1 MDKLLSLFLV
11 TILLLTGCQSSEGQL
26 KNVGLLVP
34 DTINDQVWGSKG
46 YKGLL
51 KIQSTFDTE
60 VYYKEKMNSQ
70 EAVSK
75 AVQEFSNQGVNLI
88 FGHGSEYAYY
98 FEQIHQ
104 DHPNIRFV
112 VFNGDVNGDNLTS
125 VNFSGHAMGF
135 FGGMIAGGMTES
147 NKIGVIA
154 AHEWQPEVDG
164 FFEGAL
170 YENSEANVSIRF
182 TQSWDDKDIAVKMVD
197 EMIDNGVD
205 VVYPAGDAFN
215 VPVIER
221 LKEEGLYAIGY
232 VSDQAD
238 LGKNTVLTSTVQ
250 NVVEIYESV
259 ASDYNDGN
267 LKSGNLYYDFQEEA
281 IEMGR
286 YSPIV
291 PDNLK
296 RKVETAVSEY
306 KETGLLPNQ

>member
-1 MDKLLSLFLV
+1 MYKLLSLFLV
-11 TILLLTGCQSSEGQL
+11 ITLLSTGCQSSEGKL

-70 EAVSK
+70 AAVTK

-98 FEQIHQ
+98 FKRIHQ
-104 DHPNIRFV
+104 DHPNIHFI
-112 VFNGDVNGDNLTS
+112 VFNGDVDGENITS
-125 VNFSGHAMGF
+125 VNFSAHAMGF
-135 FGGMIAGGMTES
+135 FGGIIAGGMTET

-154 AHEWQPEVDG
+154 AYEWQPEVNG
-164 FFEGAL
+164 FFEGVL
-170 YENSEANVSIRF
+170 YENSEADVSIRF
-182 TQSWDDKDIAVKMVD
+182 TQSWDDKEIAVKMVN
-197 EMIDNGVD
+197 EMIDSGVD

-250 NVVEIYESV
+250 NVVGIYESV
-259 ASDYNDGN
+259 ARDFNEGN

-281 IEMGR
+281 IAMGR
-286 YSPIV
+286 YSPLV
-291 PDNLK
+291 PRQLK
-296 RKVETAVSEY
+296 KKVEAAVSVY
-306 KETGLLPNQ
+306 KETGSLPNQ